1 MNTISGSVID
11 EDVLDWLDNFSSHD
25 QRKIADTI
33 NAIAYAH
40 RTELSIPN
48 MLHDEDIAALSHAD
62 LFTILSLA
70 APNAKYDLTLS
81 NVQLLG
87 LAMSAMGIINYNMPE
102 LNSPIMIK
110 RTFADERRKNMLGG
124 DSSRGDVIKA
134 LNQWL
139 CGMRDIDLTHAGTDY
154 APDIPGMYLCLDEH
168 EQIRYGRLFR
178 NSSDGWTFCE
188 SHENNGATVWYDR
201 QTTHLKEDDLPMT
214 LLSHWVLVAEWY
226 SPNERAAQKAIPIG
240 IVSDTHRIFMFLRS
254 LSPHVKAELVAH
266 FKGVLDHKD
275 PTSVDSIGRLTEHD
289 WRTAAI
295 AVADDAKMPDGVKS
309 WSEVNAWVCF
319 VAVAEALGFNF
330 ETRQFDPQF
339 DYQAN
344 DDALDA
350 DE

>member
-11 EDVLDWLDNFSSHD
+11 EDVLEWLDGFTSHD

-62 LFTILSLA
+62 LFTLLSLA

-87 LAMSAMGIINYNMPE
+87 LAMNACGIIQYSLPE

-134 LNQWL
+134 LNQWI
-139 CGMRDIDLTHAGTDY
+139 CGLRNIDLTHAGTDY
-154 APDIPGMYLCLDEH
+154 APDISGMYLCLDEH
-168 EQIRYGRLFR
+168 EQVRYGRLFP
-178 NSSDGWTFCE
+178 NSADGMTFVESYEGSESTMWFSDSTG
-188 SHENNGATVWYDR
+188 NRDD
-201 QTTHLKEDDLPMT
+201 DDLPMT
-214 LLSHWVLVAEWY
+214 LLSHWVLVAEWH
-226 SPNERAAQKAIPIG
+226 SPNVKAAQKAIPLSG
-240 IVSDTHRIFMFLRS
+240 VSDTHRIFMFLRS

-266 FKGVLDHKD
+266 FKGVLDHKE
-275 PTSVDSIGRLTEHD
+275 PTSVDGIGRLTEHD
-289 WRTAAI
+289 WRTAAV
-295 AVADDAKMPDGVKS
+295 AVADDAKMPEGVKS

-344 DDALDA
+344 DDALDE